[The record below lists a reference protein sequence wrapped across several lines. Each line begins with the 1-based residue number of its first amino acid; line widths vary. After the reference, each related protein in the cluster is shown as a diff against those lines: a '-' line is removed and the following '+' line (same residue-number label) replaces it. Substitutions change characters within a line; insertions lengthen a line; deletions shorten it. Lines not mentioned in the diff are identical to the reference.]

1 MTYDEN
7 DFLIRILDKMKDT
20 YVLLLKEIS
29 NIRSKIEDVKSEV
42 LSISTDIE
50 TLASRVQ
57 SLRNELSDLRDK
69 FDKRVSEVEAE
80 IRKVEESL
88 RNELSDLWDKFDKRV
103 SKVEAEIRKVE
114 GRIEKAEKNIN
125 NHLEKQDEVLRTHGE
140 ALLNQAI
147 SQVVS
152 VIKLNYG
159 KSVALTLAQTSKSP
173 LVIIESG
180 KSVLILSIV
189 ERFHVDIKSM
199 LEELSQQIEIYTGK
213 KTTYKILTL
222 ETAGTNRK
230 ETEAIP
236 VWAFV
241 AEGEAFRA

>member
-7 DFLIRILDKMKDT
+7 DFLKRILNNMNNT

-69 FDKRVSEVEAE
+69 FDKRVS
-80 IRKVEESL
+80 
-88 RNELSDLWDKFDKRV
+88 
-103 SKVEAEIRKVE
+103 KVEAEIRKVE

-125 NHLEKQDEVLRTHGE
+125 NHLEKQDEVLRIHGE

-159 KSVALTLAQTSKSP
+159 KSLALTLAQTSKSP